1 MRTVWQKMAWVLI
14 GKGALVLTGWG
25 LWEFLNADDIPV
37 FVRVASASIA
47 IGLVVMIG
55 IVLKDRL
62 KQARTDEFREVQ
74 Q

>member
-1 MRTVWQKMAWVLI
+1 M
-14 GKGALVLTGWG
+14 
-25 LWEFLNADDIPV
+25 
-37 FVRVASASIA
+37 ASASIA